1 MFHDRAHLIPFF
13 SKFGN
18 PQIRHN
24 RKTLARC
31 LFCSAECVD
40 FVPTDAGFACHPC
53 VAVCVEFTLS
63 HLRDSQQMQ
72 LNFDAERAA

>member
-1 MFHDRAHLIPFF
+1 
-13 SKFGN
+13 
-18 PQIRHN
+18 
-24 RKTLARC
+24 
-31 LFCSAECVD
+31 
-40 FVPTDAGFACHPC
+40 VPTDAGFACHPC